1 MKKVTFIGTGKMGGA
16 LLERLLNTGFVSKEH
31 VLACD
36 INENRLKELRQKL
49 GVNISNNNKE
59 GAKFGDVVIIAV
71 MPKQV
76 REILEEIKTEISK
89 SKLVVSVAA
98 LVSTGLIEKI
108 FMKDVG
114 VIRIMP
120 NIPSLVG
127 SGFNLVS
134 FGNFVKDKDK
144 ERIRRML
151 SVWGEYREVPE
162 EKMELYTVISA
173 MGPTYFFPF
182 LDTLVS
188 FGVENGLSES
198 EAREAA
204 CLTLEGTAAIALKVP
219 VTIENLK
226 NMIGSQPLKDKEQE
240 LKATLREALNK
251 TLNELRTI
259 SKKMA

>member
-1 MKKVTFIGTGKMGGA
+1 MKITFIGTGKMGGT
-16 LLERLLNTGFVSKEH
+16 LLERLLNTGFVSNEH

-36 INENRLKELRQKL
+36 INENLLKELQQKF
-49 GVNISNNNKE
+49 GVNISNNNRE

-76 REILEEIKTEISK
+76 REILEEIKTEISE
-89 SKLVVSVAA
+89 SKLVISVAA
-98 LVSTGLIEKI
+98 LVSTKSIEKI
-108 FMKDVG
+108 LMKNMG

-127 SGFNLVS
+127 SGFNLICFGS
-134 FGNFVKDKDK
+134 FMKDEDK
-144 ERIRRML
+144 ERIRKML
-151 SVWGEYREVPE
+151 SVWGEYREVAE

-188 FGVENGLSES
+188 FGIENGLSES

-204 CLTLEGTAAIALKVP
+204 CLTLKGTADAALKIP
-219 VTIENLK
+219 ITIENLK

-240 LKATLREALNK
+240 LKATLKEALNK

>member
-1 MKKVTFIGTGKMGGA
+1 MKITFIGTGKMGGA
-16 LLERLLNTGFVSKEH
+16 LLERILNTGFVSNEH

-36 INENRLKELRQKL
+36 INENRLKELQQKF
-49 GVNISNNNKE
+49 GVNISYDNRE
-59 GAKFGDVVIIAV
+59 GAKFGDMVIIAV

-76 REILEEIKTEISK
+76 REILEQIKTEISE
-89 SKLVVSVAA
+89 SKLVISVAA
-98 LVSTGLIEKI
+98 LVSTESIEKI
-108 FMKDVG
+108 LMKNVS
-114 VIRIMP
+114 VVRVMP

-127 SGFNLVS
+127 SGFNLVCFGS
-134 FGNFVKDKDK
+134 FVEDEDK
-144 ERIRRML
+144 ERIRKML
-151 SVWGEYREVPE
+151 AVWGEYREVAE

-188 FGVENGLSES
+188 FGIENGLSES

-204 CLTLEGTAAIALKVP
+204 CLTLKGTADAALKIP
-219 VTIENLK
+219 INIENLK

-240 LKATLREALNK
+240 LKAMLKEALDK

-259 SKKMA
+259 SKKMI